1 MPYSSERQHPL
12 NDSSLTEPDEERLHS
27 QRLQAIG
34 TLAGGVAHDF
44 NNLLTVIIG
53 YSEMLLT
60 KVTDENSHHKIE
72 EIRKASERAAA
83 LTRQLL
89 AFTRRQVLAP
99 VLLDLNEVL
108 RDLGS
113 ILQRL
118 IGEDIDLAILTN
130 SSEAKVVA
138 DRIQIEQV
146 IINLAVNARDAMPKG
161 GKLTI
166 EIQSV
171 HLDRHYASQHISV
184 MPGDYVMLAVTDT
197 GVGMDAEMQ
206 KRIFEPFFTTKE
218 QGHGTG
224 LGLSTAYGIVKQSGG
239 NIWVYSEPETGTSF
253 KVYFPYSEQFVGET
267 AKPPEYETAAQQA
280 ATILLVEDDPSIREV
295 AEEILAMQGFRVLTA
310 KSSHEALEL
319 FKKYEEEIDLLLT
332 DVVMPG
338 IGGAEL
344 VKRCL
349 GGDRQMPVIYM
360 SGYTDEAVVRHGILE
375 KDVEFIQKPFSPD
388 DLVQKIHRVLKKDRK
403 QSS

>member
-1 MPYSSERQHPL
+1 
-12 NDSSLTEPDEERLHS
+12 
-27 QRLQAIG
+27 
-34 TLAGGVAHDF
+34 
-44 NNLLTVIIG
+44 
-53 YSEMLLT
+53 
-60 KVTDENSHHKIE
+60 
-72 EIRKASERAAA
+72 
-83 LTRQLL
+83 
-89 AFTRRQVLAP
+89 
-99 VLLDLNEVL
+99 
-108 RDLGS
+108 
-113 ILQRL
+113 
-118 IGEDIDLAILTN
+118 
-130 SSEAKVVA
+130 
-138 DRIQIEQV
+138 
-146 IINLAVNARDAMPKG
+146 
-161 GKLTI
+161 
-166 EIQSV
+166 
-171 HLDRHYASQHISV
+171 
-184 MPGDYVMLAVTDT
+184 MLAVTDT

-253 KVYFPYSEQFVGET
+253 KVYFPYSEQFVAET
-267 AKPPEYETAAQQA
+267 AKAAEYETAAQQA

-349 GGDRQMPVIYM
+349 GEDRQMPVIYM

-375 KDVEFIQKPFSPD
+375 KDVEFIQKPFSPS